1 MRPRVKICCILDHA
15 ELQLAVDAGA
25 DAVGFVGPGL
35 SGPEVR
41 EEPVIASLAAATPPG
56 VSSFLLTRV
65 ADPGALAAQVV
76 RCKTNVVQ
84 ICDEVAPAAWRA
96 VREAAPGVRIV
107 QVIHVD
113 GASAVERA
121 RAAAPHVDAVLLDS
135 GAPTGPNPVYGGT
148 GQTHDWTISARAREV
163 VGVPV
168 WLAGG
173 LRASNAAAAIATV
186 RPFGLDLC
194 SGVRTGGRLDPDKL
208 RAWMS
213 AVHSAA

>member
-1 MRPRVKICCILDHA
+1 
-15 ELQLAVDAGA
+15 
-25 DAVGFVGPGL
+25 
-35 SGPEVR
+35 
-41 EEPVIASLAAATPPG
+41 
-56 VSSFLLTRV
+56 
-65 ADPGALAAQVV
+65 
-76 RCKTNVVQ
+76 
-84 ICDEVAPAAWRA
+84 

-213 AVHSAA
+213 AVRSAA